1 MERTPRERVVITAV
15 HHLRARGVTG
25 TGLRPLVADAGA
37 PWGSFAHYF
46 PGGKDQV
53 VCEALDW
60 AGAFAAS
67 IVTRYVETA
76 RRPTALGLWH
86 AVVTWWVDD
95 LTRHNFALGCPVAA
109 AIADSAEGSEPIRSA
124 AAAAM
129 QTWRAPIRD
138 GLVGLSFTRR
148 DADELSTVLLAGLA
162 GGIILARAERNVAP
176 LRVVERR
183 LRPLLVR

>member
-1 MERTPRERVVITAV
+1 
-15 HHLRARGVTG
+15 
-25 TGLRPLVADAGA
+25 
-37 PWGSFAHYF
+37 
-46 PGGKDQV
+46 
-53 VCEALDW
+53 
-60 AGAFAAS
+60 
-67 IVTRYVETA
+67 
-76 RRPTALGLWH
+76 
-86 AVVTWWVDD
+86 
-95 LTRHNFALGCPVAA
+95 
-109 AIADSAEGSEPIRSA
+109 
-124 AAAAM
+124 M